1 MIDLIR
7 EYFSNLDTYHVG
19 SIILVVFGI
28 INNLIWFILRVKNSN
43 KTESKHF
50 LEKVS
55 LYKKLFLNLLIWLL
69 KLVDLFL
76 PVKKVQ
82 NLINR
87 LRMIRDKVKV
97 DGKSE
102 HKTEE
107 EGLKKIKELEEKE
120 KIEGQNQRVQLGG

>member
-1 MIDLIR
+1 MIELIK

-28 INNLIWFILRVKNSN
+28 VNNLIWFILRMKNSN

-69 KLVDLFL
+69 KLVDLFVPL
-76 PVKKVQ
+76 KKVQ
-82 NLINR
+82 NLIQK
-87 LRMIRDKVKV
+87 LRMIRDKVVV

-107 EGLKKIKELEEKE
+107 EGLKKIKELEEQD
-120 KIEGQNQRVQLGG
+120 KIEENNQKVQLGG

>member
-1 MIDLIR
+1 MIELIK
-7 EYFSNLDTYHVG
+7 EYFSNLDVYHIG

-28 INNLIWFILRVKNSN
+28 INNLIWFILRVKNS
-43 KTESKHF
+43 KQSESKHF

-69 KLVDLFL
+69 KLVDLFV
-76 PVKKVQ
+76 PAKKVQ

-87 LRMIRDKVKV
+87 LRTIRDKVVV

-102 HKTEE
+102 HKNES
-107 EGLKKIKELEEKE
+107 EGLKKIKELEDRD
-120 KIEGQNQRVQLGG
+120 KIEENNQKVQLGG